1 MQRELIIHSDQKM
14 IVQVE
19 EFIEQMRDEL
29 HVKEDVYGN
38 IVVAVTEA
46 VNNSI
51 IHGNRS
57 IQEKTVKLDF
67 ISDSPYHLII
77 RVRDE
82 GQGFDPMQLPDPTAS
97 ENIENPGG
105 RGVFLM
111 KCLSDVIEFKDY
123 GRIVEMH
130 FNI

>member
-57 IQEKTVKLDF
+57 DQAKTVKVDF

-82 GQGFDPMQLPDPTAS
+82 GQGFDPMQLPDPTAP

-111 KCLSDVIEFKDY
+111 KCLSDEIEFKDY
-123 GRIVEMH
+123 GRSVEMH